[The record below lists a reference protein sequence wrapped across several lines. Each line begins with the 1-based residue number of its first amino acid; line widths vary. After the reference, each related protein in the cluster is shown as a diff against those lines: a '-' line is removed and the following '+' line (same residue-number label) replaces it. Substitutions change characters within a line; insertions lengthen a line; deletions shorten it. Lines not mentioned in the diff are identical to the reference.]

1 MYGQVIGVA
10 SSKIAGTAYEGMG
23 FCIPSDTV
31 KEIVDSLIR
40 NGYVAGRVK
49 IGITGTA
56 IDLETATYNN
66 IPQGIYVDEVD
77 KNGPC
82 GDTKLAQGD
91 IVTGLD
97 GEKITT
103 FSEIYNVLEKHKDG
117 DKVTLKYYQASTCE
131 EVEEEIT
138 LAADK

>member
-10 SSKIAGTAYEGMG
+10 SSKIASVTYEGMA
-23 FCIPSDTV
+23 FCIPSATV
-31 KEIVDSLIR
+31 KDIVDSLVK

-66 IPQGIYVDEVD
+66 LPQGIYVDEVD
-77 KNGPC
+77 KDGPC
-82 GDTKLAQGD
+82 GSTKLAQGD
-91 IVTGLD
+91 VVTGLD
-97 GEKITT
+97 GETITT

-117 DKVTLKYYQASTCE
+117 DKVTLKYYQASTGKE
-131 EVEEEIT
+131 TEEEIT